1 MVGEAICRLR
11 RECEL
16 ELRLDRLTLCA
27 CSLSRLRHT
36 GLRSS
41 DAFGL
46 ERARGGIR
54 SDRGKSACGVC
65 LPDLEQARPPDLPPG
80 PPRALK
86 PNTGATAASNSDDST
101 ENSASENSAGVL
113 DVR

>member
-1 MVGEAICRLR
+1 MVGEAICCIR

-16 ELRLDRLTLCA
+16 ELRLGRLTLC
-27 CSLSRLRHT
+27 SHSRLRHT
-36 GLRSS
+36 GLRFC
-41 DAFGL
+41 DTFGL
-46 ERARGGIR
+46 ERARGGFDPTGANR
-54 SDRGKSACGVC
+54 LCGVY
-65 LPDLEQARPPDLPPG
+65 LPDLEQKRPPDRPPG

-86 PNTGATAASNSDDST
+86 PDTGATAASNSDDST